1 MFIAPLILQESAV
14 AATGAA
20 GEPSALIQMLPF
32 AGILVILYFT
42 MIRPQQKRQKEHR
55 AMIEAVVKGDTII
68 TTGGLIAK
76 VTKVEESE
84 VLVDAGEG
92 VKLRILRSMIV
103 EVRGK
108 NTPQPANDTSK
119 S

>member
-1 MFIAPLILQESAV
+1 MSIAPLIFQVTSAD
-14 AATGAA
+14 GAA
-20 GEPSALIQMLPF
+20 GQPSPLLQMLPF

-42 MIRPQQKRQKEHR
+42 MIRPQQKRQKEHQ
-55 AMIEAVVKGDTII
+55 AMVNAVVKGDTIV
-68 TTGGLIAK
+68 TTGGLIGK
-76 VTKVEESE
+76 ITRVEDTE
-84 VLVDAGEG
+84 VVIDAGEG
-92 VKLRILRSMIV
+92 VKLRVLRAMIV